1 MDTATH
7 IVMGVSLAGLA
18 TLDPVVQSDPALFN
32 AVLIG
37 TLVGSNVPDFD
48 TVFKMKDNAT
58 YIRHH
63 RGASHSIPAII
74 MWGLLVS
81 GVIYLFAPEVSF
93 LHLWLWTFLAV
104 IIHVTVDLFNAYG
117 TQ

>member
-37 TLVGSNVPDFD
+37 TIVGSHAPDFD

-74 MWGLLVS
+74 MWGSLCL
-81 GVIYLFAPEVSF
+81 E
-93 LHLWLWTFLAV
+93 
-104 IIHVTVDLFNAYG
+104 
-117 TQ
+117 